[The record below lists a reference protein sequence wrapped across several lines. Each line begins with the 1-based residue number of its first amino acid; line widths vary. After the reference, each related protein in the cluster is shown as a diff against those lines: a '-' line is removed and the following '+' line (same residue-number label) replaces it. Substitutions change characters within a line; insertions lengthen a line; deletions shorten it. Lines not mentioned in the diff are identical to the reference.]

1 MDDVDKTGNVFS
13 VGSDHNLNYQY
24 HKPGHTRLN
33 YFTKIR
39 IKLVKR

>member
-13 VGSDHNLNYQY
+13 VGSDHNLNYQ
-24 HKPGHTRLN
+24 HHTPGHTRLN
-33 YFTKIR
+33 HFTKIR

>member
-13 VGSDHNLNYQY
+13 VGSDHNLNY
-24 HKPGHTRLN
+24 HTPGHTRLN